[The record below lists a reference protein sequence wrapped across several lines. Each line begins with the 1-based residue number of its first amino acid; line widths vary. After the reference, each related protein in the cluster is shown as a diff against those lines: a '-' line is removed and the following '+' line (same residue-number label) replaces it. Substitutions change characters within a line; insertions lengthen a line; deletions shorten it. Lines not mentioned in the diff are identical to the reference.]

1 MNERVGSLP
10 LAVVRGEQVVT
21 LPQDLY
27 IPPDALEIFLEAF
40 EGPLDL
46 LLYLIRRQN
55 FDIRDIPIAQ
65 ITAQYMRYVE
75 LMQEFKLDLAA
86 EYLLMAAV
94 LAEIKSRL
102 LLPRP
107 NTVETEETDPRAQL
121 IQQLQAYEECKRA
134 ALALDA
140 LPRLE
145 RDVLPAKAYADVP
158 TLPKL
163 LPEVELTELMLA
175 FQAILKQAELVSRH
189 EIKREHLSIR
199 ARMTQVLSY
208 LQYQSLVEFEC
219 LFSSEEGRRGVIVS
233 LMAILELLKA
243 QLIEVVQADIA
254 YAPLYIRRL
263 KDCAQDRL

>member
-1 MNERVGSLP
+1 MNDRVTPLP
-10 LAVVRGEQVVT
+10 FAVVRGEQVVT

-55 FDIRDIPIAQ
+55 FDICDIPIAQ
-65 ITAQYMRYVE
+65 VTEQYMAYVE

-86 EYLLMAAV
+86 EYLLMAAM

-107 NTVETEETDPRAQL
+107 ATLNAEEADPRAQL
-121 IQQLQAYEECKRA
+121 IQQLQTYEECKRA
-134 ALALDA
+134 ALVLDA

-145 RDVLPAKAYADVP
+145 REHLPAKAYAEIEA
-158 TLPKL
+158 LPKL
-163 LPEVELTELMLA
+163 LPQVELSELMQAL
-175 FQAILKQAELVSRH
+175 QAILKQAELISRH

-199 ARMTQVLSY
+199 ERMTQVLTC
-208 LQYQSLVEFEC
+208 LQQQSLVAFEQ
-219 LFSSEEGRRGVIVS
+219 LFTLEEGRRGVVVA
-233 LMAILELLKA
+233 LMAILELLKV
-243 QLIEVVQADIA
+243 QLIEVVQAETA

-263 KDCAQDRL
+263 N

>member
-1 MNERVGSLP
+1 MNERVTILP
-10 LAVVRGEQVVT
+10 FAVVRGEQVVA

-55 FDIRDIPIAQ
+55 FDICDIPIAQ
-65 ITAQYMRYVE
+65 ITEQYIAYVE

-86 EYLLMAAV
+86 EYLLMAAM

-107 NTVETEETDPRAQL
+107 AILEAEEVDPRTQL
-121 IQQLQAYEECKRA
+121 MQQLQVYEECKRA
-134 ALALDA
+134 ALALDT

-145 RDVLPAKAYADVP
+145 RDYLLAKTYADIP
-158 TLPKL
+158 ALPKL
-163 LPEVELTELMLA
+163 VPQVALSELMLA
-175 FQAILKQAELVSRH
+175 FQAILKQAELISSH

-199 ARMTQVLSY
+199 ERMTQILIC
-208 LQYQSLVEFEC
+208 LQHQHLIAFEQ
-219 LFSSEEGRRGVIVS
+219 LFTLEEGRKGVVVA
-233 LMAILELLKA
+233 LMAILELLKS
-243 QLIEVVQADIA
+243 QLIEVVQTETA

-263 KDCAQDRL
+263 N

>member
-1 MNERVGSLP
+1 MNDRVTNLP
-10 LAVVRGEQVVT
+10 FAVVRGEQVVA

-27 IPPDALEIFLEAF
+27 IPPDALEIFLDAF

-55 FDIRDIPIAQ
+55 FDICDIPIAQ
-65 ITAQYMRYVE
+65 ITEQYIVYVE

-86 EYLLMAAV
+86 EYLLMAAM

-107 NTVETEETDPRAQL
+107 ATLDAEEADPRAQL

-145 RDVLPAKAYADVP
+145 RDYLPAKTYADVP
-158 TLPKL
+158 ALPKL
-163 LPEVELTELMLA
+163 LPQVELSELMLA
-175 FQAILKQAELVSRH
+175 LQAVLKQAELMSRH
-189 EIKREHLSIR
+189 EIKRENLSIR
-199 ARMTQVLSY
+199 ERMARILTC
-208 LQYQSLVEFEC
+208 LQQQSLVAFET
-219 LFSSEEGRRGVIVS
+219 LFTLEEGRRGVVVT

-243 QLIEVVQADIA
+243 QLIEVVQAETA
-254 YAPLYIRRL
+254 FAPLYIRRL
-263 KDCAQDRL
+263 N